1 MGRFDDKP
9 SEAMVRRQ
17 REWEKFDQS
26 ELNDAIKAMMQHRP
40 TRRYIWWLLTIS
52 KSLGQNAF
60 TANALTTSFGCGEQN
75 IGQQVLAH
83 MLEVAP
89 DGFLT
94 LMKENADE
102 RKQRDDE
109 LTRIRHAANGN
120 DTGDYSDIP
129 GVVGEPGTY
138 V

>member
-9 SEAMVRRQ
+9 SEAIVRRQ
-17 REWEKFDQS
+17 REWEKFDQT
-26 ELNDAIKAMMQHRP
+26 ELDSAISAMLQHSQ
-40 TRRYIWWLLTIS
+40 TRRYLWWLLYIS
-52 KSLGQNAF
+52 HAVGENAF
-60 TANALTTSFGCGEQN
+60 TSNALTTAFACGEQN

-102 RKQRDDE
+102 RKRREDE
-109 LTRIRHAANGN
+109 LTRIRNTGNGGG
-120 DTGDYSDIP
+120 DTYSSADAP
-129 GVVGEPGTY
+129 EPGTY
-138 V
+138 A